1 MIRGGHQHGF
11 RGWARYAPFVP
22 ILLLFLGSL
31 TFALTKSSQLERDM
45 RIAVTQNML
54 WVVTQTQR
62 EILELTL
69 AASLIE
75 QDAALI
81 TQRFD
86 LTLSRLNLLL
96 QGPQARYLEDLGH
109 LDEVRAIAAA
119 LIALDPVENADHEG
133 LHAALSAL
141 GQELN
146 PRINRIANEV
156 MMADW
161 AKAAARLDDYRA
173 TQRLIILAV
182 ALAMLAALA
191 ISWLLLRNQR
201 QLHHAELEQLRA
213 ANLLEQ
219 ERDISAMYRDFA
231 AIVSHQI
238 RTPLS
243 LIDSAMH
250 RLSRKGAAVTAQDV
264 QERRLIVGD
273 AVGRLTRLV
282 DTVLLLAKLD
292 NAQLQARFVPL
303 AMGDLVQGIVAEA
316 RLRHPGRV
324 LQVSCAEGPLLA
336 RGDAHLIGH
345 VIDNLLSNALKYSPA
360 DSPVELRV
368 FPQGQSLCCAV
379 TDRGAGIPE
388 SDRPHLFDRYFRGNA
403 PEAGDGTG
411 LGLALARELAEFQ
424 SGRIIL
430 ESWQGKGSV
439 FTLWLPAARAERTL
453 ADTRDSA
460 GPQERLHG

>member
-1 MIRGGHQHGF
+1 M
-11 RGWARYAPFVP
+11 RYAPFVP
-22 ILLLFLGSL
+22 VLAIFLGSL
-31 TFALTKSSQLERDM
+31 GFALAKSSQLERDM

-69 AASLIE
+69 AASLPDRDE
-75 QDAALI
+75 ALVAR
-81 TQRFD
+81 RFD

-96 QGPQARYLEDLGH
+96 QGPQARYLDELGH
-109 LDEVRAIAAA
+109 LEKVRAIAAA
-119 LIALDPVENADHEG
+119 LIELDPMENTRDEA

-141 GQELN
+141 GQEMN
-146 PRINRIANEV
+146 PQLNRIANDV

-161 AKAAARLDDYRA
+161 GKSAARLDDYRA

-182 ALAMLAALA
+182 TLALLAALA
-191 ISWLLLRNQR
+191 VSWLLLFNQR
-201 QLHHAELEQLRA
+201 RLHRAELEHLRA
-213 ANLLEQ
+213 ANLLAQ

-231 AIVSHQI
+231 AIVSHQM

-250 RLSRKGAAVTAQDV
+250 RLSRKGEAVTAQDV
-264 QERRLIVGD
+264 QQRRRIVGD

-292 NAQLQARFVPL
+292 NDQLQARFVPL
-303 AMGDLVQGIVAEA
+303 AMGELVQGIVAEA

-324 LQVSCAEGPLLA
+324 LHVSCAEGALLA
-336 RGDAHLIGH
+336 RGDAHLVGH

-368 FPQGQSLCCAV
+368 FPQGQGVCCAV

-388 SDRPHLFDRYFRGNA
+388 ADRPHLFNRYFRGNA
-403 PEAGDGTG
+403 PKAGDGTG

-424 SGRIIL
+424 GGSITL
-430 ESWQGKGSV
+430 ESWPGKGSV
-439 FTLWLPAARAERTL
+439 FTLWLPAGKADSVPAETGGGK
-453 ADTRDSA
+453 ADTPTSPAALA
-460 GPQERLHG
+460 GGEVSPHG